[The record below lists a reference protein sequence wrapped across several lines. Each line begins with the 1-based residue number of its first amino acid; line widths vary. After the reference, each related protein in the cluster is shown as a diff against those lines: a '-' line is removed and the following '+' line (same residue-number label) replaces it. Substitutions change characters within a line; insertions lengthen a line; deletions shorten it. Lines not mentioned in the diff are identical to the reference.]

1 MLQLLTVNSPS
12 LLFCQEFRH
21 SCIISLCCTWLMER
35 LLDLSVRWLSEWQ
48 GSSVPAHSSGYTVII
63 VFFHS
68 RLPLCLVR
76 SYYWLLNEKRHE
88 WDTDEQRYLF
98 TCRGCIAGNHF
109 CFPNVFWYVKLEY
122 LIVLSKNFKEFQ
134 WHGKKRCSPCSAVS
148 WCRLLAHS
156 VTLRSS
162 LRPHPVTLCAKLDVS
177 EADRDIIHQPLHLG
191 LMACRR
197 QTRVMCAYHIPT
209 YSFYVRISAGSTV
222 SRLTNGFSNPLVCWK
237 FFQPPVLKPKP
248 KMYLNTSVPLDSC
261 LSRPPAER

>member
-1 MLQLLTVNSPS
+1 M
-12 LLFCQEFRH
+12 RY
-21 SCIISLCCTWLMER
+21 IRAKISLYM
-35 LLDLSVRWLSEWQ
+35 
-48 GSSVPAHSSGYTVII
+48 
-63 VFFHS
+63 S
-68 RLPLCLVR
+68 RL
-76 SYYWLLNEKRHE
+76 
-88 WDTDEQRYLF
+88 
-98 TCRGCIAGNHF
+98 RGWKSF
-109 CFPNVFWYVKLEY
+109 CFLNVFWYVKLEY
-122 LIVLSKNFKEFQ
+122 LIMLSKNFKEFQ
-134 WHGKKRCSPCSAVS
+134 WHGKKRDVLRSPCSAAS
-148 WCRLLAHS
+148 WCRHLAHS

-162 LRPHPVTLCAKLDVS
+162 VRPHPVTLCAKLDVS